1 MLFKRNDQ
9 VIVKDNQIQ
18 LCELLV
24 NAKNMTKLRDF
35 FCWLILNDFLLI
47 LNEEGEILNQVLF
60 YGRIRQCY

>member
-18 LCELLV
+18 LCDLLV

-35 FCWLILNDFLLI
+35 FLLANI
-47 LNEEGEILNQVLF
+47 K
-60 YGRIRQCY
+60 